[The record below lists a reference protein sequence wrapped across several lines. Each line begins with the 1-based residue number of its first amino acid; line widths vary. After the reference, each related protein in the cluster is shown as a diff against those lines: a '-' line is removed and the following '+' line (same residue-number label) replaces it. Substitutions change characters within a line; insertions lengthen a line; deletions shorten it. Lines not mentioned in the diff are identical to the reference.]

1 MAIYN
6 LRVEPDRGRSAVYRY
21 EYTLRVNDFSWEKD
35 SKYDDFLFGQ
45 NINMPDFASEDPKL
59 FWESCENYERAN
71 ANTFRTIDFSLPTE
85 LSDEENIELAARF
98 AEELFGDKFVYS
110 MAVHSKPSGVQSI
123 QNIHCHIM
131 FSERKLDGIE
141 RDSKE
146 FFKRFNRKNPQLG
159 GCEKTDEWTAYSKL
173 YYIRQTWE
181 RIVNEKLQEK
191 GLEKI
196 SCRSLYAQRLDSLLE
211 ENYLKAELLDRPPI
225 HLEKSYIDFCP
236 DSNDKEKALEF
247 FNYAKKIKEIKEK
260 EFKLK
265 CENFEEENIKARD
278 RFLKGVWE
286 IRGKEYDPSNTF
298 YIERALAE
306 EHFEN
311 TFVVSLENKNLIKNK
326 KEKLER
332 LNSIK
337 SNEIEKLAIER
348 VTRGS
353 YERNK
358 NLLKEVNDIFNED
371 KKRGHNFEFLEIQK
385 SLNTYFKLLENNEEF
400 KHNLI
405 KAREEI
411 EKELLSKK
419 EVLEKEIAATKE
431 ISFRDN
437 YYNNYPNNEQ
447 SREIFLKEIQ
457 EYERELEYQKSSISN
472 KIMTD
477 KELERQVK
485 KEIYKEIDP
494 DIIDKYDALCKY
506 KRDFEMSESLDK
518 KYNLKNEYFPLELEL
533 RKLDIQY
540 NIAELMEDR
549 LSEKKKEQ
557 QDFKENLKDIE
568 FKLSEIESMVKT
580 VEKVNREKDFEKYAD
595 SYFNFEDIF
604 VKSLENRVLL
614 HKKEARLKQINS
626 ISDADIESR
635 ALNVLTH
642 GEYSKKEARL
652 QELNKL
658 KKDYFGQDFDV
669 DPEIKEIQNYFKNLS
684 DNEYFQNKL
693 SNMKDNIRNKYAN
706 EKDEI
711 LKDLKFLRNNNFRDF
726 YLESSPQNYARSKI
740 FLAETKE
747 YIEDLK
753 IQKEAIDAKV
763 LAYKEKY
770 LDRDVKRE
778 VYAEFEP
785 KILTKYNELQ
795 EWKEKL
801 PNVKNSAERSKL
813 EEKINLRSGGFDIFD
828 VENNIKEKVDK
839 KLKEY
844 RERDIK
850 KEIYKEIDSSVAERY
865 EELNGMKDELP
876 SVKDLDEHFN
886 LEQKIFAENRYFRSF
901 DMKNNIR
908 EKMDERSKEYREEYK
923 ELRQEQDD
931 IAGKLNLSFLMLRE
945 LKKVDKINLLEREEM
960 LYDEYYIKNASSYFE
975 RFKYNTKLSTF
986 KDEYKKAFNRESK
999 LQPFNL
1005 PKLSENDRKE
1015 FFKNT
1020 KKYILE
1026 TQKEIEILQK
1036 KLADNQST
1044 DERIRIS
1051 ILDKYTD
1058 GKYSE
1063 TLREIASY
1071 KKELESG
1078 NAYEFTSSYLKEN
1091 EMNKKIFEFK
1101 FKITNEMFQAEKRLF
1116 QEKNMDTL
1124 VKLREKRRELKV
1136 GFKMLKKLKGKGIG
1150 IIRIKPRRPIKE
1162 QPLKKLKVVES
1173 GRIIIKDEIEESKK
1187 RRRSYEYE
1195 R

>member
-45 NINMPDFASEDPKL
+45 NVNMPDFASEDPKL

-85 LSDEENIELAARF
+85 LSDEENIELAAKF

-159 GCEKTDEWTAYSKL
+159 GCEKTDEWTSYSKL

-181 RIVNEKLQEK
+181 RIANEKLQEK

-278 RFLKGVWE
+278 RFLRGVCE
-286 IRGKEYDPSNTF
+286 IRGKEY
-298 YIERALAE
+298 
-306 EHFEN
+306 
-311 TFVVSLENKNLIKNK
+311 VS
-326 KEKLER
+326 
-332 LNSIK
+332 S
-337 SNEIEKLAIER
+337 
-348 VTRGS
+348 
-353 YERNK
+353 
-358 NLLKEVNDIFNED
+358 
-371 KKRGHNFEFLEIQK
+371 NFE
-385 SLNTYFKLLENNEEF
+385 
-400 KHNLI
+400 
-405 KAREEI
+405 
-411 EKELLSKK
+411 
-419 EVLEKEIAATKE
+419 V
-431 ISFRDN
+431 
-437 YYNNYPNNEQ
+437 
-447 SREIFLKEIQ
+447 
-457 EYERELEYQKSSISN
+457 
-472 KIMTD
+472 
-477 KELERQVK
+477 
-485 KEIYKEIDP
+485 
-494 DIIDKYDALCKY
+494 
-506 KRDFEMSESLDK
+506 
-518 KYNLKNEYFPLELEL
+518 LKNQLEDTL
-533 RKLDIQY
+533 
-540 NIAELMEDR
+540 
-549 LSEKKKEQ
+549 
-557 QDFKENLKDIE
+557 
-568 FKLSEIESMVKT
+568 
-580 VEKVNREKDFEKYAD
+580 
-595 SYFNFEDIF
+595 NFQNIF
-604 VKSLENRVLL
+604 VTSLENRVLL
-614 HKKEARLKQINS
+614 HKKEARIKQINS
-626 ISDADIESR
+626 ISDADIESH

-642 GEYSKKEARL
+642 GEYSKKEDRFK
-652 QELNKL
+652 ELNAFEEKYPKRFNSQL
-658 KKDYFGQDFDV
+658 
-669 DPEIKEIQNYFKNLS
+669 EAEKEELQNYFKDLS
-684 DNEYFQNKL
+684 NNEYFQNKL
-693 SNMKDNIRNKYAN
+693 SNMKDNIRDKYAH
-706 EKDEI
+706 EKEEI
-711 LKDLKFLRNNNFRDF
+711 IKDLKFLRNNNFRDF
-726 YLESSPQNYARSKI
+726 YLESSPQNSERSKI

-753 IQKEAIDAKV
+753 VQKEEIEAKV
-763 LAYKEKY
+763 LAYKKEY
-770 LDRDVKRE
+770 LDKDIKQE
-778 VYAEFEP
+778 IYARIDS
-785 KILTKYNELQ
+785 KIVERYNELNRM
-795 EWKEKL
+795 KEKL
-801 PNVKNSAERSKL
+801 PS
-813 EEKINLRSGGFDIFD
+813 
-828 VENNIKEKVDK
+828 VE
-839 KLKEY
+839 
-844 RERDIK
+844 
-850 KEIYKEIDSSVAERY
+850 S
-865 EELNGMKDELP
+865 
-876 SVKDLDEHFN
+876 LDEHFN

-901 DMKNNIR
+901 DMENNIN
-908 EKMDERSKEYREEYK
+908 EKVNEELKEHREEYK
-923 ELRQEQDD
+923 KLRQEQDD
-931 IAGKLNLSFLMLRE
+931 IAGKLNLSFLMMRE
-945 LKKVDKINLLEREEM
+945 LKKVNKINLLEREEM
-960 LYDEYYIKNASSYFE
+960 LYDEYHIKNDSSYFE
-975 RFKYNTKLSTF
+975 RFKYNTKLSAF
-986 KDEYKKAFNRESK
+986 KDEYEKAFNKSSK

-1026 TQKEIEILQK
+1026 TQKEIEALQK
-1036 KLADNQST
+1036 ELANNQPT

-1063 TLREIASY
+1063 TLKEIASY

-1078 NAYEFTSSYLKEN
+1078 NAYEYTSKYLEEN
-1091 EMNKKIFEFK
+1091 EMNKKRFEFK

-1136 GFKMLKKLKGKGIG
+1136 GFKMLKKLKGKGIR

-1173 GRIIIKDEIEESKK
+1173 GRIIIKDEAEESRK
-1187 RRRSYEYE
+1187 RGRAYEFE
-1195 R
+1195 L

>member
-21 EYTLRVNDFSWEKD
+21 EYTLRVNDFSWEKN

-45 NINMPDFASEDPKL
+45 NVNMPDFASEDPKL

-110 MAVHSKPSGVQSI
+110 MAVHSKPSSAQSI

-141 RDSKE
+141 RDPKK
-146 FFKRFNRKNPQLG
+146 FFKRFNRKNPHLG
-159 GCEKTDEWTAYSKL
+159 GCEKADEWTAYSKL

-181 RIVNEKLQEK
+181 RIANEKLQEK

-236 DSNDKEKALEF
+236 NSNDKEKALEF

-278 RFLKGVWE
+278 RFLRGVCE
-286 IRGKEYDPSNTF
+286 IRGKEY
-298 YIERALAE
+298 
-306 EHFEN
+306 
-311 TFVVSLENKNLIKNK
+311 VS
-326 KEKLER
+326 
-332 LNSIK
+332 S
-337 SNEIEKLAIER
+337 
-348 VTRGS
+348 
-353 YERNK
+353 
-358 NLLKEVNDIFNED
+358 
-371 KKRGHNFEFLEIQK
+371 NFE
-385 SLNTYFKLLENNEEF
+385 
-400 KHNLI
+400 
-405 KAREEI
+405 
-411 EKELLSKK
+411 
-419 EVLEKEIAATKE
+419 V
-431 ISFRDN
+431 
-437 YYNNYPNNEQ
+437 
-447 SREIFLKEIQ
+447 
-457 EYERELEYQKSSISN
+457 
-472 KIMTD
+472 
-477 KELERQVK
+477 
-485 KEIYKEIDP
+485 
-494 DIIDKYDALCKY
+494 
-506 KRDFEMSESLDK
+506 
-518 KYNLKNEYFPLELEL
+518 LKNQLEDTL
-533 RKLDIQY
+533 
-540 NIAELMEDR
+540 
-549 LSEKKKEQ
+549 
-557 QDFKENLKDIE
+557 
-568 FKLSEIESMVKT
+568 
-580 VEKVNREKDFEKYAD
+580 
-595 SYFNFEDIF
+595 NFQNIF
-604 VKSLENRVLL
+604 VASLENRILL
-614 HKKEARLKQINS
+614 HKKEARIKQINS

-693 SNMKDNIRNKYAN
+693 SNMKDNIRNKYAH
-706 EKDEI
+706 EKEEI
-711 LKDLKFLRNNNFRDF
+711 FNDLKFLRNNNFRDF
-726 YLESSPQNYARSKI
+726 YLESSPQNYERSRI

-747 YIEDLK
+747 YIENLK
-753 IQKEAIDAKV
+753 VQKEEIDAKV
-763 LAYKEKY
+763 SAYKKEY
-770 LDRDVKRE
+770 LDKDIKQE
-778 VYAEFEP
+778 IYARIDS
-785 KILTKYNELQ
+785 KIVERYNELNRM
-795 EWKEKL
+795 KEKL
-801 PNVKNSAERSKL
+801 PS
-813 EEKINLRSGGFDIFD
+813 
-828 VENNIKEKVDK
+828 VE
-839 KLKEY
+839 
-844 RERDIK
+844 
-850 KEIYKEIDSSVAERY
+850 S
-865 EELNGMKDELP
+865 
-876 SVKDLDEHFN
+876 LDEHFN

-901 DMKNNIR
+901 DMENNIS
-908 EKMDERSKEYREEYK
+908 EKVNEELKEHREEYK
-923 ELRQEQDD
+923 KLRQEQDD
-931 IAGKLNLSFLMLRE
+931 IAGKLSLSFLMMKE
-945 LKKVDKINLLEREEM
+945 LKKVNKINLLEREAM
-960 LYDEYYIKNASSYFE
+960 LYDEYYIKNDSSYFE
-975 RFKYNTKLSTF
+975 RFKYNTKLSVF
-986 KDEYKKAFNRESK
+986 KDEYEKAFNKSSK
-999 LQPFNL
+999 LQPFSL

-1026 TQKEIEILQK
+1026 TQKEIEALQQE
-1036 KLADNQST
+1036 LANNQPT
-1044 DERIRIS
+1044 DERIRVS

-1078 NAYEFTSSYLKEN
+1078 NAYEYTSKYLEEN
-1091 EMNKKIFEFK
+1091 EMNKKRFEFK

-1116 QEKNMDTL
+1116 LEKNMNTL

-1173 GRIIIKDEIEESKK
+1173 GRIIIKDEAEESRK
-1187 RRRSYEYE
+1187 RGRAYEFE
-1195 R
+1195 L

>member
-21 EYTLRVNDFSWEKD
+21 EYTLRVNNFSWEKD

-45 NINMPDFASEDPKL
+45 NVNMPDFASEDPKL

-141 RDSKE
+141 REPKE

-181 RIVNEKLQEK
+181 RIANEKLQEK

-196 SCRSLYAQRLDSLLE
+196 SCRSLYAQRIDSLLE

-265 CENFEEENIKARD
+265 SENFEEENTKARD
-278 RFLKGVWE
+278 RFLRGVCE
-286 IRGKEYDPSNTF
+286 IEGKEY
-298 YIERALAE
+298 
-306 EHFEN
+306 
-311 TFVVSLENKNLIKNK
+311 VS
-326 KEKLER
+326 
-332 LNSIK
+332 S
-337 SNEIEKLAIER
+337 
-348 VTRGS
+348 
-353 YERNK
+353 
-358 NLLKEVNDIFNED
+358 
-371 KKRGHNFEFLEIQK
+371 NFEVLRNQLED
-385 SLNTYFKLLENNEEF
+385 T
-400 KHNLI
+400 
-405 KAREEI
+405 
-411 EKELLSKK
+411 
-419 EVLEKEIAATKE
+419 
-431 ISFRDN
+431 
-437 YYNNYPNNEQ
+437 
-447 SREIFLKEIQ
+447 
-457 EYERELEYQKSSISN
+457 
-472 KIMTD
+472 
-477 KELERQVK
+477 
-485 KEIYKEIDP
+485 
-494 DIIDKYDALCKY
+494 
-506 KRDFEMSESLDK
+506 
-518 KYNLKNEYFPLELEL
+518 
-533 RKLDIQY
+533 
-540 NIAELMEDR
+540 
-549 LSEKKKEQ
+549 
-557 QDFKENLKDIE
+557 
-568 FKLSEIESMVKT
+568 
-580 VEKVNREKDFEKYAD
+580 
-595 SYFNFEDIF
+595 FNFQNIF
-604 VKSLENRVLL
+604 VTSLENRVLL
-614 HKKEARLKQINS
+614 HKKEARIKQINS
-626 ISDADIESR
+626 ISDTDIESR

-669 DPEIKEIQNYFKNLS
+669 DSEIKEIQNYFKDLS

-693 SNMKDNIRNKYAN
+693 SNMKDNIRNKYAH
-706 EKDEI
+706 EKEEI

-726 YLESSPQNYARSKI
+726 YLESSPQNYERSKI
-740 FLAETKE
+740 FLDETRE

-753 IQKEAIDAKV
+753 VQKEEIDAKV
-763 LAYKEKY
+763 SAYKKEY
-770 LDRDVKRE
+770 LDRDIKQE
-778 VYAEFEP
+778 IYAEFEP
-785 KILTKYNELQ
+785 RILAKYNELQ

-801 PNVKNSAERSKL
+801 PSIENSTERFEL
-813 EEKINLRSGGFDIFD
+813 EEKIILRSGGFDIFD
-828 VENNIKEKVDK
+828 VENNIREKTDE
-839 KLKEY
+839 KLKE
-844 RERDIK
+844 
-850 KEIYKEIDSSVAERY
+850 
-865 EELNGMKDELP
+865 
-876 SVKDLDEHFN
+876 H
-886 LEQKIFAENRYFRSF
+886 
-901 DMKNNIR
+901 R
-908 EKMDERSKEYREEYK
+908 EKYK

-931 IAGKLNLSFLMLRE
+931 IAGKLDLSFLMMRE
-945 LKKVDKINLLEREEM
+945 LKKINKINLLEREEM
-960 LYDEYYIKNASSYFE
+960 LYDEYHIKSDSSYFE
-975 RFKYNTKLSTF
+975 RFKYNTKLSDF
-986 KDEYKKAFNRESK
+986 KDEYEKTFNKSSK
-999 LQPFNL
+999 LQPFSL

-1036 KLADNQST
+1036 KLADNQPT

-1051 ILDKYTD
+1051 ILNKYTD

-1063 TLREIASY
+1063 TLREITSY

-1078 NAYEFTSSYLKEN
+1078 NAYEYTSKYLEEN
-1091 EMNKKIFEFK
+1091 EMNKKRFEFK
-1101 FKITNEMFQAEKRLF
+1101 FKLTNEMFQAEKRLF

-1173 GRIIIKDEIEESKK
+1173 GRIIIKDEAEESRK
-1187 RRRSYEYE
+1187 RGRAYEFE
-1195 R
+1195 L

>member
-45 NINMPDFASEDPKL
+45 NVNMPDFASEDPKL

-71 ANTFRTIDFSLPTE
+71 ANTFRTIDFSLPAE

-110 MAVHSKPSGVQSI
+110 MAVHSKLSGVQSI

-159 GCEKTDEWTAYSKL
+159 GCEKTDEWTSYSKL

-181 RIVNEKLQEK
+181 RIANEKLQEK

-278 RFLKGVWE
+278 RFLRGMCE
-286 IRGKEYDPSNTF
+286 IGGKEY
-298 YIERALAE
+298 
-306 EHFEN
+306 
-311 TFVVSLENKNLIKNK
+311 VS
-326 KEKLER
+326 
-332 LNSIK
+332 S
-337 SNEIEKLAIER
+337 
-348 VTRGS
+348 
-353 YERNK
+353 
-358 NLLKEVNDIFNED
+358 
-371 KKRGHNFEFLEIQK
+371 NFEVLRNQLEDT
-385 SLNTYFKLLENNEEF
+385 LNFQN
-400 KHNLI
+400 
-405 KAREEI
+405 
-411 EKELLSKK
+411 
-419 EVLEKEIAATKE
+419 
-431 ISFRDN
+431 
-437 YYNNYPNNEQ
+437 
-447 SREIFLKEIQ
+447 
-457 EYERELEYQKSSISN
+457 
-472 KIMTD
+472 
-477 KELERQVK
+477 
-485 KEIYKEIDP
+485 
-494 DIIDKYDALCKY
+494 
-506 KRDFEMSESLDK
+506 
-518 KYNLKNEYFPLELEL
+518 
-533 RKLDIQY
+533 
-540 NIAELMEDR
+540 
-549 LSEKKKEQ
+549 
-557 QDFKENLKDIE
+557 
-568 FKLSEIESMVKT
+568 
-580 VEKVNREKDFEKYAD
+580 
-595 SYFNFEDIF
+595 IF
-604 VKSLENRVLL
+604 VASLENRILL
-614 HKKEARLKQINS
+614 HKKEARIKQINS

-642 GEYSKKEARL
+642 GEYSKKEDRFK
-652 QELNKL
+652 ELNVFEEKYPKRFNSQL
-658 KKDYFGQDFDV
+658 EAEKK
-669 DPEIKEIQNYFKNLS
+669 ELQNYFKDLS
-684 DNEYFQNKL
+684 NNEYFQNKL
-693 SNMKDNIRNKYAN
+693 SNVKDNIRNKYAH
-706 EKDEI
+706 EKEEI
-711 LKDLKFLRNNNFRDF
+711 FNDLKFLRNNNFRDF
-726 YLESSPQNYARSKI
+726 YLESSPQNYERSRI

-747 YIEDLK
+747 YIENLK
-753 IQKEAIDAKV
+753 VQKEEIDAKV
-763 LAYKEKY
+763 SAYKKEY
-770 LDRDVKRE
+770 LDKDIKQE
-778 VYAEFEP
+778 IYARIDS
-785 KILTKYNELQ
+785 KIVERYNELNRM
-795 EWKEKL
+795 KEKL
-801 PNVKNSAERSKL
+801 PS
-813 EEKINLRSGGFDIFD
+813 
-828 VENNIKEKVDK
+828 VE
-839 KLKEY
+839 
-844 RERDIK
+844 
-850 KEIYKEIDSSVAERY
+850 S
-865 EELNGMKDELP
+865 
-876 SVKDLDEHFN
+876 LDEHFN

-901 DMKNNIR
+901 DMENNIS
-908 EKMDERSKEYREEYK
+908 EKVNEELKEHREEYK
-923 ELRQEQDD
+923 KLRQEQDD
-931 IAGKLNLSFLMLRE
+931 IAGKLNLSFLMMRE
-945 LKKVDKINLLEREEM
+945 LKKVNKINLLEREAM
-960 LYDEYYIKNASSYFE
+960 LYDEYHIKNDSSYFE

-986 KDEYKKAFNRESK
+986 KDEYKKAFNKSSK
-999 LQPFNL
+999 LQPFSL

-1020 KKYILE
+1020 KKYILK
-1026 TQKEIEILQK
+1026 TQKEIETLQQE
-1036 KLADNQST
+1036 LANNQPT
-1044 DERIRIS
+1044 DERIRVS

-1078 NAYEFTSSYLKEN
+1078 NAYEYTSKYLEEN
-1091 EMNKKIFEFK
+1091 EMNKKRFEFK

-1116 QEKNMDTL
+1116 LEKNMNTL

-1173 GRIIIKDEIEESKK
+1173 GRIIIKDEAEESRK
-1187 RRRSYEYE
+1187 RGRAYEFE
-1195 R
+1195 L

>member
-45 NINMPDFASEDPKL
+45 NVNMPDFASEDPKL

-85 LSDEENIELAARF
+85 LSDEENIELTARF

-181 RIVNEKLQEK
+181 RIANEKLQEK
-191 GLEKI
+191 GIEKI

-265 CENFEEENIKARD
+265 CENFEEENLKARE
-278 RFLKGVWE
+278 RFLRGVCE
-286 IRGKEYDPSNTF
+286 IRGKEY
-298 YIERALAE
+298 
-306 EHFEN
+306 
-311 TFVVSLENKNLIKNK
+311 VS
-326 KEKLER
+326 
-332 LNSIK
+332 S
-337 SNEIEKLAIER
+337 
-348 VTRGS
+348 
-353 YERNK
+353 
-358 NLLKEVNDIFNED
+358 
-371 KKRGHNFEFLEIQK
+371 NFEVLRNQLEDT
-385 SLNTYFKLLENNEEF
+385 LNFQN
-400 KHNLI
+400 
-405 KAREEI
+405 
-411 EKELLSKK
+411 
-419 EVLEKEIAATKE
+419 
-431 ISFRDN
+431 
-437 YYNNYPNNEQ
+437 
-447 SREIFLKEIQ
+447 
-457 EYERELEYQKSSISN
+457 
-472 KIMTD
+472 
-477 KELERQVK
+477 
-485 KEIYKEIDP
+485 
-494 DIIDKYDALCKY
+494 
-506 KRDFEMSESLDK
+506 
-518 KYNLKNEYFPLELEL
+518 
-533 RKLDIQY
+533 
-540 NIAELMEDR
+540 
-549 LSEKKKEQ
+549 
-557 QDFKENLKDIE
+557 
-568 FKLSEIESMVKT
+568 
-580 VEKVNREKDFEKYAD
+580 
-595 SYFNFEDIF
+595 IF
-604 VKSLENRVLL
+604 VTSLENRVLL
-614 HKKEARLKQINS
+614 HKKEARIKQINS

-669 DPEIKEIQNYFKNLS
+669 EPEIKEIQNYFKNLS
-684 DNEYFQNKL
+684 ENEYFQGKL
-693 SNMKDNIRNKYAN
+693 SNMKDNIRDKYAH
-706 EKDEI
+706 EKEEI
-711 LKDLKFLRNNNFRDF
+711 LKNLKFLRNNNFRDF
-726 YLESSPQNYARSKI
+726 YLESSPQNYERSKI

-753 IQKEAIDAKV
+753 VQKKEIDAKV
-763 LAYKEKY
+763 SAYKKEY
-770 LDRDVKRE
+770 LDRDIKQE
-778 VYAEFEP
+778 IYAEFEP
-785 KILTKYNELQ
+785 RVLAQYNELQ

-801 PNVKNSAERSKL
+801 PSVENSTERFEL
-813 EEKINLRSGGFDIFD
+813 EEKIILRSGGFDIFD
-828 VENNIKEKVDK
+828 VENNIREKTDER
-839 KLKEY
+839 LKE
-844 RERDIK
+844 
-850 KEIYKEIDSSVAERY
+850 
-865 EELNGMKDELP
+865 
-876 SVKDLDEHFN
+876 H
-886 LEQKIFAENRYFRSF
+886 
-901 DMKNNIR
+901 
-908 EKMDERSKEYREEYK
+908 REEYK
-923 ELRQEQDD
+923 KLRQEQDD
-931 IAGKLNLSFLMLRE
+931 IAGKLNLSFLMMRE
-945 LKKVDKINLLEREEM
+945 LKKVDKINLIEREAM
-960 LYDEYYIKNASSYFE
+960 LYDEYHIKNDSSYFE
-975 RFKYNTKLSTF
+975 RFKYNTKLSAF
-986 KDEYKKAFNRESK
+986 KDEYEKAFNKSSK

-1005 PKLSENDRKE
+1005 PKLSESDRKE

-1026 TQKEIEILQK
+1026 TQKEIEALQK
-1036 KLADNQST
+1036 KLANNQPT
-1044 DERIRIS
+1044 DERIRVS

-1078 NAYEFTSSYLKEN
+1078 NAYEYTSKYLEEN
-1091 EMNKKIFEFK
+1091 EMNKKRFEFK
-1101 FKITNEMFQAEKRLF
+1101 FKITDEMFQAEKRLF
-1116 QEKNMDTL
+1116 QEKNMNTL

-1150 IIRIKPRRPIKE
+1150 IIRIKPRRPVKE

-1173 GRIIIKDEIEESKK
+1173 GRIIIKDEAEESRK
-1187 RRRSYEYE
+1187 RGRAYEFE
-1195 R
+1195 L

>member
-21 EYTLRVNDFSWEKD
+21 EYTLRINDFSWEKN

-45 NINMPDFASEDPKL
+45 NVNMPDFASEDPKL

-110 MAVHSKPSGVQSI
+110 MAVHSKPSSAQSI

-141 RDSKE
+141 RDPKE

-181 RIVNEKLQEK
+181 RIANEKLQEK

-278 RFLKGVWE
+278 RFLRGVCE
-286 IRGKEYDPSNTF
+286 IRGKEY
-298 YIERALAE
+298 
-306 EHFEN
+306 
-311 TFVVSLENKNLIKNK
+311 VS
-326 KEKLER
+326 
-332 LNSIK
+332 S
-337 SNEIEKLAIER
+337 
-348 VTRGS
+348 
-353 YERNK
+353 
-358 NLLKEVNDIFNED
+358 
-371 KKRGHNFEFLEIQK
+371 NFE
-385 SLNTYFKLLENNEEF
+385 
-400 KHNLI
+400 
-405 KAREEI
+405 
-411 EKELLSKK
+411 
-419 EVLEKEIAATKE
+419 V
-431 ISFRDN
+431 
-437 YYNNYPNNEQ
+437 
-447 SREIFLKEIQ
+447 
-457 EYERELEYQKSSISN
+457 
-472 KIMTD
+472 
-477 KELERQVK
+477 
-485 KEIYKEIDP
+485 
-494 DIIDKYDALCKY
+494 
-506 KRDFEMSESLDK
+506 
-518 KYNLKNEYFPLELEL
+518 LKNQLEDTL
-533 RKLDIQY
+533 
-540 NIAELMEDR
+540 
-549 LSEKKKEQ
+549 
-557 QDFKENLKDIE
+557 
-568 FKLSEIESMVKT
+568 
-580 VEKVNREKDFEKYAD
+580 
-595 SYFNFEDIF
+595 NFQNIF
-604 VKSLENRVLL
+604 VASLENRILL
-614 HKKEARLKQINS
+614 HKKEARIKQINS
-626 ISDADIESR
+626 ISDADIESH

-642 GEYSKKEARL
+642 GEYSKKEDRFK
-652 QELNKL
+652 ELNAFEEKYPKRFNSQLEAEKEKL
-658 KKDYFGQDFDV
+658 
-669 DPEIKEIQNYFKNLS
+669 QNYFKNLS

-693 SNMKDNIRNKYAN
+693 SNMKDNIRNKYAH
-706 EKDEI
+706 EKEEI
-711 LKDLKFLRNNNFRDF
+711 FNDLKFLRNNNFRDF
-726 YLESSPQNYARSKI
+726 YLESSPQNYERSRI

-747 YIEDLK
+747 YIENLK
-753 IQKEAIDAKV
+753 VQKEEIDAKV
-763 LAYKEKY
+763 SAYKKEY
-770 LDRDVKRE
+770 LDKDIKQE
-778 VYAEFEP
+778 IYARIDS
-785 KILTKYNELQ
+785 KIVERYNELNRM
-795 EWKEKL
+795 KEKL
-801 PNVKNSAERSKL
+801 PS
-813 EEKINLRSGGFDIFD
+813 
-828 VENNIKEKVDK
+828 VE
-839 KLKEY
+839 
-844 RERDIK
+844 
-850 KEIYKEIDSSVAERY
+850 S
-865 EELNGMKDELP
+865 
-876 SVKDLDEHFN
+876 LDEHFN

-901 DMKNNIR
+901 DMENNIS
-908 EKMDERSKEYREEYK
+908 EKVNEELKEHREEYK
-923 ELRQEQDD
+923 KLRQEQDD
-931 IAGKLNLSFLMLRE
+931 IAGKLSLSFFMMRE
-945 LKKVDKINLLEREEM
+945 LKKVNKINLLEREAM
-960 LYDEYYIKNASSYFE
+960 LYDEYYIKNDSSYFE
-975 RFKYNTKLSTF
+975 RFKYNTKLSVF
-986 KDEYKKAFNRESK
+986 KDEYEKAFNKSSK
-999 LQPFNL
+999 LQPFSL

-1026 TQKEIEILQK
+1026 TQKEIEALQQE
-1036 KLADNQST
+1036 LANNQPT
-1044 DERIRIS
+1044 DERIRVS

-1078 NAYEFTSSYLKEN
+1078 NAYEYTSKYLEEN
-1091 EMNKKIFEFK
+1091 EMNKKRFEFK

-1116 QEKNMDTL
+1116 LEKNMNTL

-1173 GRIIIKDEIEESKK
+1173 GRIIIKDEAEESRK
-1187 RRRSYEYE
+1187 RGRAYEFE
-1195 R
+1195 L

>member
-21 EYTLRVNDFSWEKD
+21 EYTLRVNDFSWEKN

-45 NINMPDFASEDPKL
+45 NVNMPDFASEDPKL

-110 MAVHSKPSGVQSI
+110 MAVHSKPSSAQSI

-141 RDSKE
+141 RDPKE

-181 RIVNEKLQEK
+181 RIANEKLQEK

-278 RFLKGVWE
+278 RFLRGVCE
-286 IRGKEYDPSNTF
+286 IRGKEY
-298 YIERALAE
+298 
-306 EHFEN
+306 
-311 TFVVSLENKNLIKNK
+311 VS
-326 KEKLER
+326 
-332 LNSIK
+332 S
-337 SNEIEKLAIER
+337 
-348 VTRGS
+348 
-353 YERNK
+353 
-358 NLLKEVNDIFNED
+358 
-371 KKRGHNFEFLEIQK
+371 NFE
-385 SLNTYFKLLENNEEF
+385 
-400 KHNLI
+400 
-405 KAREEI
+405 
-411 EKELLSKK
+411 
-419 EVLEKEIAATKE
+419 V
-431 ISFRDN
+431 
-437 YYNNYPNNEQ
+437 
-447 SREIFLKEIQ
+447 
-457 EYERELEYQKSSISN
+457 
-472 KIMTD
+472 
-477 KELERQVK
+477 
-485 KEIYKEIDP
+485 
-494 DIIDKYDALCKY
+494 
-506 KRDFEMSESLDK
+506 
-518 KYNLKNEYFPLELEL
+518 LKNQLEDTL
-533 RKLDIQY
+533 
-540 NIAELMEDR
+540 
-549 LSEKKKEQ
+549 
-557 QDFKENLKDIE
+557 
-568 FKLSEIESMVKT
+568 
-580 VEKVNREKDFEKYAD
+580 
-595 SYFNFEDIF
+595 NFQNIF
-604 VKSLENRVLL
+604 VASLENRILL
-614 HKKEARLKQINS
+614 HKKEARIKQINS
-626 ISDADIESR
+626 ISDADIESH

-642 GEYSKKEARL
+642 GEYSKKEDRFK
-652 QELNKL
+652 ELNAFEEKYPKRFNSQLEAEKEKL
-658 KKDYFGQDFDV
+658 
-669 DPEIKEIQNYFKNLS
+669 QNYFKNLS

-693 SNMKDNIRNKYAN
+693 SNMEDNIRNKYAH
-706 EKDEI
+706 EKEKI
-711 LKDLKFLRNNNFRDF
+711 FNDLKFLRNNNFRDF
-726 YLESSPQNYARSKI
+726 YLESSPQNYERSRI

-747 YIEDLK
+747 YIENLK
-753 IQKEAIDAKV
+753 VQKEEIDAKV
-763 LAYKEKY
+763 SAYKKEY
-770 LDRDVKRE
+770 LDKDIKQE
-778 VYAEFEP
+778 IYARIDS
-785 KILTKYNELQ
+785 KIVERYNELNRM
-795 EWKEKL
+795 KEKL
-801 PNVKNSAERSKL
+801 PS
-813 EEKINLRSGGFDIFD
+813 
-828 VENNIKEKVDK
+828 VE
-839 KLKEY
+839 
-844 RERDIK
+844 
-850 KEIYKEIDSSVAERY
+850 S
-865 EELNGMKDELP
+865 
-876 SVKDLDEHFN
+876 LDEHFN

-901 DMKNNIR
+901 DMENNIS
-908 EKMDERSKEYREEYK
+908 EKVNEELKEHREEYK
-923 ELRQEQDD
+923 KLRQEQDD
-931 IAGKLNLSFLMLRE
+931 IAGKLSLSFFMMRE
-945 LKKVDKINLLEREEM
+945 LKKVNKINLLEREAM
-960 LYDEYYIKNASSYFE
+960 LYDEYYIKNDSSYFE
-975 RFKYNTKLSTF
+975 RFKYNTKLSVF
-986 KDEYKKAFNRESK
+986 KDEYEKAFNKSSK
-999 LQPFNL
+999 LQPFSL

-1026 TQKEIEILQK
+1026 TQKEIEALQQE
-1036 KLADNQST
+1036 LANNQPT
-1044 DERIRIS
+1044 DERIRVS

-1078 NAYEFTSSYLKEN
+1078 NAYEYTSKYLEEN
-1091 EMNKKIFEFK
+1091 EMNKKRFEFK

-1116 QEKNMDTL
+1116 LEKNMNTL

-1173 GRIIIKDEIEESKK
+1173 GRIIIKDEAEESRK
-1187 RRRSYEYE
+1187 RGRAYEFE
-1195 R
+1195 L

>member
-21 EYTLRVNDFSWEKD
+21 EYTLRVNNFSWEKD

-45 NINMPDFASEDPKL
+45 NVNMPDFASEDPKL

-141 RDSKE
+141 REPKE

-181 RIVNEKLQEK
+181 RIANEKLQEK

-196 SCRSLYAQRLDSLLE
+196 SCRSLYAQRIDSLLE

-265 CENFEEENIKARD
+265 SENFEEENTKARD
-278 RFLKGVWE
+278 RFLRGVCE
-286 IRGKEYDPSNTF
+286 IEGKEY
-298 YIERALAE
+298 
-306 EHFEN
+306 
-311 TFVVSLENKNLIKNK
+311 VS
-326 KEKLER
+326 
-332 LNSIK
+332 S
-337 SNEIEKLAIER
+337 
-348 VTRGS
+348 
-353 YERNK
+353 
-358 NLLKEVNDIFNED
+358 
-371 KKRGHNFEFLEIQK
+371 NFEVLRNQLED
-385 SLNTYFKLLENNEEF
+385 T
-400 KHNLI
+400 
-405 KAREEI
+405 
-411 EKELLSKK
+411 
-419 EVLEKEIAATKE
+419 
-431 ISFRDN
+431 
-437 YYNNYPNNEQ
+437 
-447 SREIFLKEIQ
+447 
-457 EYERELEYQKSSISN
+457 
-472 KIMTD
+472 
-477 KELERQVK
+477 
-485 KEIYKEIDP
+485 
-494 DIIDKYDALCKY
+494 
-506 KRDFEMSESLDK
+506 
-518 KYNLKNEYFPLELEL
+518 
-533 RKLDIQY
+533 
-540 NIAELMEDR
+540 
-549 LSEKKKEQ
+549 
-557 QDFKENLKDIE
+557 
-568 FKLSEIESMVKT
+568 
-580 VEKVNREKDFEKYAD
+580 
-595 SYFNFEDIF
+595 FNFQNIF
-604 VKSLENRVLL
+604 VTSLENRVLL
-614 HKKEARLKQINS
+614 HKKEARIKQINS
-626 ISDADIESR
+626 ISDTDIESR

-669 DPEIKEIQNYFKNLS
+669 DSEIKEIQNYFKDLS

-693 SNMKDNIRNKYAN
+693 SNMKDNIRNKYAH
-706 EKDEI
+706 EKEEI

-726 YLESSPQNYARSKI
+726 YLESSPQNYERSKI
-740 FLAETKE
+740 FLDETRE

-753 IQKEAIDAKV
+753 VQKEEIDAKV
-763 LAYKEKY
+763 SAYKKEY
-770 LDRDVKRE
+770 LDRDIKQE
-778 VYAEFEP
+778 IYAEFEP
-785 KILTKYNELQ
+785 RILAKYNELQ

-801 PNVKNSAERSKL
+801 PSIENSTERFEL
-813 EEKINLRSGGFDIFD
+813 EEKIILRSGGFDIFD
-828 VENNIKEKVDK
+828 VENNIREKTDE
-839 KLKEY
+839 KLKE
-844 RERDIK
+844 
-850 KEIYKEIDSSVAERY
+850 
-865 EELNGMKDELP
+865 
-876 SVKDLDEHFN
+876 H
-886 LEQKIFAENRYFRSF
+886 
-901 DMKNNIR
+901 R
-908 EKMDERSKEYREEYK
+908 EKYK

-931 IAGKLNLSFLMLRE
+931 IAGKLDLSFLMMRE
-945 LKKVDKINLLEREEM
+945 LKKINKINLLEREEM
-960 LYDEYYIKNASSYFE
+960 LYDEYHIKSDSSYFE
-975 RFKYNTKLSTF
+975 RFKYNTKLSDF
-986 KDEYKKAFNRESK
+986 KDEYEKSFNKSSK
-999 LQPFNL
+999 LQPFSL

-1036 KLADNQST
+1036 KLADNQPT

-1051 ILDKYTD
+1051 ILNKYTD

-1063 TLREIASY
+1063 TLREITSY

-1078 NAYEFTSSYLKEN
+1078 NAYEYTSKYLEEN
-1091 EMNKKIFEFK
+1091 EMNKKRFEFK
-1101 FKITNEMFQAEKRLF
+1101 FKLTNEMFQAEKRLF

-1173 GRIIIKDEIEESKK
+1173 GRIIIKDEAEESRK
-1187 RRRSYEYE
+1187 RGRAYEFE
-1195 R
+1195 L

>member
-21 EYTLRVNDFSWEKD
+21 EYTLRVNDFSWEKN
-35 SKYDDFLFGQ
+35 SKYDDFFFGQ
-45 NINMPDFASEDPKL
+45 NVNMPDFASEDPKL

-110 MAVHSKPSGVQSI
+110 MAVHSKPSSAQSI

-141 RDSKE
+141 RDPKE

-181 RIVNEKLQEK
+181 RIANEKLQEK

-278 RFLKGVWE
+278 RFLRGVCE
-286 IRGKEYDPSNTF
+286 IRGKEY
-298 YIERALAE
+298 
-306 EHFEN
+306 
-311 TFVVSLENKNLIKNK
+311 VS
-326 KEKLER
+326 
-332 LNSIK
+332 S
-337 SNEIEKLAIER
+337 
-348 VTRGS
+348 
-353 YERNK
+353 
-358 NLLKEVNDIFNED
+358 
-371 KKRGHNFEFLEIQK
+371 NFE
-385 SLNTYFKLLENNEEF
+385 
-400 KHNLI
+400 
-405 KAREEI
+405 
-411 EKELLSKK
+411 
-419 EVLEKEIAATKE
+419 V
-431 ISFRDN
+431 
-437 YYNNYPNNEQ
+437 
-447 SREIFLKEIQ
+447 
-457 EYERELEYQKSSISN
+457 
-472 KIMTD
+472 
-477 KELERQVK
+477 
-485 KEIYKEIDP
+485 
-494 DIIDKYDALCKY
+494 
-506 KRDFEMSESLDK
+506 
-518 KYNLKNEYFPLELEL
+518 LKNQLEDTL
-533 RKLDIQY
+533 
-540 NIAELMEDR
+540 
-549 LSEKKKEQ
+549 
-557 QDFKENLKDIE
+557 
-568 FKLSEIESMVKT
+568 
-580 VEKVNREKDFEKYAD
+580 
-595 SYFNFEDIF
+595 NFQNIF
-604 VKSLENRVLL
+604 VASLENRILL
-614 HKKEARLKQINS
+614 HKKEARIKQINS
-626 ISDADIESR
+626 ISDADIESH

-642 GEYSKKEARL
+642 GEYSKKEDRFK
-652 QELNKL
+652 ELNAFEEKYPKRFNSQL
-658 KKDYFGQDFDV
+658 
-669 DPEIKEIQNYFKNLS
+669 EAEKEELQNYFKNLS

-693 SNMKDNIRNKYAN
+693 SNMKDNIRNKYAH
-706 EKDEI
+706 EKEEI
-711 LKDLKFLRNNNFRDF
+711 IKDLKFLRNNNFRDF
-726 YLESSPQNYARSKI
+726 YLESSPQNYERSKI

-753 IQKEAIDAKV
+753 VEKEEIEAKV
-763 LAYKEKY
+763 SAYKKEY
-770 LDRDVKRE
+770 LDKDIKQE
-778 VYAEFEP
+778 IYARIDS
-785 KILTKYNELQ
+785 KIVERYNELNRM
-795 EWKEKL
+795 KEKL
-801 PNVKNSAERSKL
+801 PS
-813 EEKINLRSGGFDIFD
+813 
-828 VENNIKEKVDK
+828 VE
-839 KLKEY
+839 
-844 RERDIK
+844 
-850 KEIYKEIDSSVAERY
+850 S
-865 EELNGMKDELP
+865 
-876 SVKDLDEHFN
+876 LDEHFN

-901 DMKNNIR
+901 DMENNIN
-908 EKMDERSKEYREEYK
+908 EKVNEELKEHREEYK
-923 ELRQEQDD
+923 KLRQEQDD
-931 IAGKLNLSFLMLRE
+931 IAGKLNLSFLMMRE
-945 LKKVDKINLLEREEM
+945 LKKVNKINLLEREEM
-960 LYDEYYIKNASSYFE
+960 LYDEYHIKNDSSYFE

-986 KDEYKKAFNRESK
+986 KDEYKKAFNKSSK
-999 LQPFNL
+999 LQPFSL

-1020 KKYILE
+1020 KKYILK
-1026 TQKEIEILQK
+1026 TQKEIETLQQE
-1036 KLADNQST
+1036 LANNQPT
-1044 DERIRIS
+1044 DERIRVS

-1078 NAYEFTSSYLKEN
+1078 NAYEYTSKYLEEN
-1091 EMNKKIFEFK
+1091 EMNKKRFEFK

-1116 QEKNMDTL
+1116 LEKNMNTL

-1173 GRIIIKDEIEESKK
+1173 GRIIIKDEAEESRK
-1187 RRRSYEYE
+1187 RGRAYEFE
-1195 R
+1195 L

>member
-159 GCEKTDEWTAYSKL
+159 GCEKTDEWTSYSKL

-181 RIVNEKLQEK
+181 RIANEKLQEK

-278 RFLKGVWE
+278 RFLRGVCE
-286 IRGKEYDPSNTF
+286 IRGKEY
-298 YIERALAE
+298 
-306 EHFEN
+306 
-311 TFVVSLENKNLIKNK
+311 VS
-326 KEKLER
+326 
-332 LNSIK
+332 S
-337 SNEIEKLAIER
+337 
-348 VTRGS
+348 
-353 YERNK
+353 
-358 NLLKEVNDIFNED
+358 
-371 KKRGHNFEFLEIQK
+371 NFE
-385 SLNTYFKLLENNEEF
+385 
-400 KHNLI
+400 
-405 KAREEI
+405 
-411 EKELLSKK
+411 
-419 EVLEKEIAATKE
+419 V
-431 ISFRDN
+431 
-437 YYNNYPNNEQ
+437 
-447 SREIFLKEIQ
+447 
-457 EYERELEYQKSSISN
+457 
-472 KIMTD
+472 
-477 KELERQVK
+477 
-485 KEIYKEIDP
+485 
-494 DIIDKYDALCKY
+494 
-506 KRDFEMSESLDK
+506 
-518 KYNLKNEYFPLELEL
+518 LKNQLEDTL
-533 RKLDIQY
+533 
-540 NIAELMEDR
+540 
-549 LSEKKKEQ
+549 
-557 QDFKENLKDIE
+557 
-568 FKLSEIESMVKT
+568 
-580 VEKVNREKDFEKYAD
+580 
-595 SYFNFEDIF
+595 NFQNIF
-604 VKSLENRVLL
+604 VTSLENRVLL
-614 HKKEARLKQINS
+614 HKKEARIKQINS
-626 ISDADIESR
+626 ISDADIESH

-642 GEYSKKEARL
+642 GEYSKKEDRFK
-652 QELNKL
+652 ELNAFEEKYPKRFNSQL
-658 KKDYFGQDFDV
+658 
-669 DPEIKEIQNYFKNLS
+669 EAEKEELQNYFKDLS
-684 DNEYFQNKL
+684 NNEYFQNKL
-693 SNMKDNIRNKYAN
+693 SNMKDNIRDKYAH
-706 EKDEI
+706 EKEEI
-711 LKDLKFLRNNNFRDF
+711 IKDLKFLRNNNFRDF
-726 YLESSPQNYARSKI
+726 YLESSPQNYERSKI

-753 IQKEAIDAKV
+753 VQKEEIEAKV
-763 LAYKEKY
+763 LAYKKEY
-770 LDRDVKRE
+770 LDKDIKQE
-778 VYAEFEP
+778 IYARIDS
-785 KILTKYNELQ
+785 KIVERYNELNRM
-795 EWKEKL
+795 KEKL
-801 PNVKNSAERSKL
+801 PS
-813 EEKINLRSGGFDIFD
+813 
-828 VENNIKEKVDK
+828 VE
-839 KLKEY
+839 
-844 RERDIK
+844 
-850 KEIYKEIDSSVAERY
+850 S
-865 EELNGMKDELP
+865 
-876 SVKDLDEHFN
+876 LDEHFN

-901 DMKNNIR
+901 DMENNIN
-908 EKMDERSKEYREEYK
+908 EKVNEELKEHREEYK
-923 ELRQEQDD
+923 KLRQEQDD
-931 IAGKLNLSFLMLRE
+931 IAGKLNLSFLMMRE
-945 LKKVDKINLLEREEM
+945 LKKVNKINLLEREEM
-960 LYDEYYIKNASSYFE
+960 LYDEYHIKNDSSYFE
-975 RFKYNTKLSTF
+975 RFKYNTKLSAF
-986 KDEYKKAFNRESK
+986 KDEYEKAFNKSSK

-1005 PKLSENDRKE
+1005 PKLSESDRKE

-1020 KKYILE
+1020 KKYILK
-1026 TQKEIEILQK
+1026 TQKEIETLQQE
-1036 KLADNQST
+1036 LADNQPT
-1044 DERIRIS
+1044 DERIRVS

-1173 GRIIIKDEIEESKK
+1173 GRIIIKDEAEESRK
-1187 RRRSYEYE
+1187 RGRAYEFE
-1195 R
+1195 L

>member
-21 EYTLRVNDFSWEKD
+21 EYTLRVNDFSWEKN

-45 NINMPDFASEDPKL
+45 NVNMPDFASEDPKL

-71 ANTFRTIDFSLPTE
+71 ANTFRTIDFSLPAE

-141 RDSKE
+141 RDPKE

-181 RIVNEKLQEK
+181 RIANEKLQEK

-265 CENFEEENIKARD
+265 CENFEEENTKARD
-278 RFLKGVWE
+278 RFLRGVCE
-286 IRGKEYDPSNTF
+286 IEGKEY
-298 YIERALAE
+298 
-306 EHFEN
+306 
-311 TFVVSLENKNLIKNK
+311 VS
-326 KEKLER
+326 
-332 LNSIK
+332 S
-337 SNEIEKLAIER
+337 
-348 VTRGS
+348 
-353 YERNK
+353 
-358 NLLKEVNDIFNED
+358 
-371 KKRGHNFEFLEIQK
+371 NFE
-385 SLNTYFKLLENNEEF
+385 
-400 KHNLI
+400 
-405 KAREEI
+405 
-411 EKELLSKK
+411 
-419 EVLEKEIAATKE
+419 V
-431 ISFRDN
+431 
-437 YYNNYPNNEQ
+437 
-447 SREIFLKEIQ
+447 
-457 EYERELEYQKSSISN
+457 
-472 KIMTD
+472 
-477 KELERQVK
+477 
-485 KEIYKEIDP
+485 
-494 DIIDKYDALCKY
+494 
-506 KRDFEMSESLDK
+506 
-518 KYNLKNEYFPLELEL
+518 LKNQLEDTL
-533 RKLDIQY
+533 
-540 NIAELMEDR
+540 
-549 LSEKKKEQ
+549 
-557 QDFKENLKDIE
+557 
-568 FKLSEIESMVKT
+568 
-580 VEKVNREKDFEKYAD
+580 
-595 SYFNFEDIF
+595 NFQNIF
-604 VKSLENRVLL
+604 VTSLENRVLL
-614 HKKEARLKQINS
+614 HKKEARIKQINS

-684 DNEYFQNKL
+684 ANEYFQNKL
-693 SNMKDNIRNKYAN
+693 SNMKDNIRDKYAH
-706 EKDEI
+706 EKEEI
-711 LKDLKFLRNNNFRDF
+711 FNDLKFLRNNNFRDF
-726 YLESSPQNYARSKI
+726 YLESSPQNYERSRI

-747 YIEDLK
+747 YIENLK
-753 IQKEAIDAKV
+753 VQKEEIDAKV
-763 LAYKEKY
+763 SAYKKEY
-770 LDRDVKRE
+770 LDRDIKQE
-778 VYAEFEP
+778 IYAEFEP
-785 KILTKYNELQ
+785 RILEKYNELQ

-801 PNVKNSAERSKL
+801 SSVESSTERFEL
-813 EEKINLRSGGFDIFD
+813 EEKIILRSGGFDIFD
-828 VENNIKEKVDK
+828 VENNIREKTDK
-839 KLKEY
+839 KLKE
-844 RERDIK
+844 
-850 KEIYKEIDSSVAERY
+850 
-865 EELNGMKDELP
+865 
-876 SVKDLDEHFN
+876 H
-886 LEQKIFAENRYFRSF
+886 
-901 DMKNNIR
+901 
-908 EKMDERSKEYREEYK
+908 REEYK
-923 ELRQEQDD
+923 KLRQEQDD
-931 IAGKLNLSFLMLRE
+931 IAGKLSLSFLMMRE
-945 LKKVDKINLLEREEM
+945 LKKVNKINLLEREEM
-960 LYDEYYIKNASSYFE
+960 LYDEYHIKNDSSYFE
-975 RFKYNTKLSTF
+975 RFKYNTKLSVF
-986 KDEYKKAFNRESK
+986 KDEYEKAFNKSSK
-999 LQPFNL
+999 LQPFSL

-1036 KLADNQST
+1036 ELADNQPT
-1044 DERIRIS
+1044 DEIIRIS

-1063 TLREIASY
+1063 TLREITSY

-1078 NAYEFTSSYLKEN
+1078 NAYEYTSKYLKEY
-1091 EMNKKIFEFK
+1091 ETNKKIFEFK

-1124 VKLREKRRELKV
+1124 VKLREKRRELKA

-1173 GRIIIKDEIEESKK
+1173 GRIIIKDEAEESRK
-1187 RRRSYEYE
+1187 RGRAYEFE
-1195 R
+1195 L

>member
-21 EYTLRVNDFSWEKD
+21 EYTLRINDFSWEKD

-45 NINMPDFASEDPKL
+45 NVNMPDFASEDPRV

-85 LSDEENIELAARF
+85 LSYEENIELAARF

-141 RDSKE
+141 RDPKE
-146 FFKRFNRKNPQLG
+146 FFKRFNRKSPHLG
-159 GCEKTDEWTAYSKL
+159 GCEKTDEWTSYSKL

-181 RIVNEKLQEK
+181 RIANEKLQEK

-236 DSNDKEKALEF
+236 DSNNKEKALEF

-265 CENFEEENIKARD
+265 SENFEEENIKARD
-278 RFLKGVWE
+278 RFLRGVCE
-286 IRGKEYDPSNTF
+286 IGGKEY
-298 YIERALAE
+298 
-306 EHFEN
+306 
-311 TFVVSLENKNLIKNK
+311 VS
-326 KEKLER
+326 
-332 LNSIK
+332 S
-337 SNEIEKLAIER
+337 
-348 VTRGS
+348 
-353 YERNK
+353 
-358 NLLKEVNDIFNED
+358 
-371 KKRGHNFEFLEIQK
+371 NFE
-385 SLNTYFKLLENNEEF
+385 
-400 KHNLI
+400 
-405 KAREEI
+405 
-411 EKELLSKK
+411 
-419 EVLEKEIAATKE
+419 V
-431 ISFRDN
+431 
-437 YYNNYPNNEQ
+437 
-447 SREIFLKEIQ
+447 
-457 EYERELEYQKSSISN
+457 
-472 KIMTD
+472 
-477 KELERQVK
+477 
-485 KEIYKEIDP
+485 
-494 DIIDKYDALCKY
+494 
-506 KRDFEMSESLDK
+506 
-518 KYNLKNEYFPLELEL
+518 LKNQLEDTL
-533 RKLDIQY
+533 
-540 NIAELMEDR
+540 
-549 LSEKKKEQ
+549 
-557 QDFKENLKDIE
+557 
-568 FKLSEIESMVKT
+568 
-580 VEKVNREKDFEKYAD
+580 
-595 SYFNFEDIF
+595 NFQNIF
-604 VKSLENRVLL
+604 VTSLENRVLL
-614 HKKEARLKQINS
+614 HKKEARIKQINS
-626 ISDADIESR
+626 ISDADIETR

-658 KKDYFGQDFDV
+658 KEDYFGQDFDV

-693 SNMKDNIRNKYAN
+693 SNMKDNIRDKYAH
-706 EKDEI
+706 EKEEI

-726 YLESSPQNYARSKI
+726 YLESSPQNYERSKI

-753 IQKEAIDAKV
+753 VQKEEIDAKV
-763 LAYKEKY
+763 LAYKKEY
-770 LDRDVKRE
+770 LDRDIKQE
-778 VYAEFEP
+778 IYAEFEP
-785 KILTKYNELQ
+785 RILEKYNELQ

-801 PNVKNSAERSKL
+801 PNVENSTERFEL
-813 EEKINLRSGGFDIFD
+813 EEKIILRSGGFDIFD
-828 VENNIKEKVDK
+828 VENNIREKTDER
-839 KLKEY
+839 LKE
-844 RERDIK
+844 
-850 KEIYKEIDSSVAERY
+850 
-865 EELNGMKDELP
+865 
-876 SVKDLDEHFN
+876 H
-886 LEQKIFAENRYFRSF
+886 
-901 DMKNNIR
+901 
-908 EKMDERSKEYREEYK
+908 REEYK
-923 ELRQEQDD
+923 KLRQKQDD
-931 IAGKLNLSFLMLRE
+931 IAGKLNLSFLMMRE
-945 LKKVDKINLLEREEM
+945 LKKVDKVNLIEREEM
-960 LYDEYYIKNASSYFE
+960 LYDEYHIKNDSSYFE
-975 RFKYNTKLSTF
+975 RFKYNTKLSDF
-986 KDEYKKAFNRESK
+986 KDEYEKSFNKSSK
-999 LQPFNL
+999 LQPFSL

-1036 KLADNQST
+1036 KLADNQPT
-1044 DERIRIS
+1044 DERIRVS

-1078 NAYEFTSSYLKEN
+1078 NAYEYTSKYLEEN
-1091 EMNKKIFEFK
+1091 EMNKRRFEFK
-1101 FKITNEMFQAEKRLF
+1101 FKITNEMLQAEKRLF
-1116 QEKNMDTL
+1116 QEKNMNTL

-1136 GFKMLKKLKGKGIG
+1136 GFKMLKKLKGNSIG

-1173 GRIIIKDEIEESKK
+1173 GRIIIKDEAEESRK
-1187 RRRSYEYE
+1187 RGRAYEFE
-1195 R
+1195 L

>member
-45 NINMPDFASEDPKL
+45 NVNMPDFASEDPKL

-85 LSDEENIELAARF
+85 LSDEENIELAAKF

-159 GCEKTDEWTAYSKL
+159 GCEKTDEWTSYSKL

-181 RIVNEKLQEK
+181 RIANEKLQEK

-278 RFLKGVWE
+278 RFLRGVCE
-286 IRGKEYDPSNTF
+286 IRGKEY
-298 YIERALAE
+298 
-306 EHFEN
+306 
-311 TFVVSLENKNLIKNK
+311 VS
-326 KEKLER
+326 
-332 LNSIK
+332 S
-337 SNEIEKLAIER
+337 
-348 VTRGS
+348 
-353 YERNK
+353 
-358 NLLKEVNDIFNED
+358 
-371 KKRGHNFEFLEIQK
+371 NFE
-385 SLNTYFKLLENNEEF
+385 
-400 KHNLI
+400 
-405 KAREEI
+405 
-411 EKELLSKK
+411 
-419 EVLEKEIAATKE
+419 V
-431 ISFRDN
+431 
-437 YYNNYPNNEQ
+437 
-447 SREIFLKEIQ
+447 
-457 EYERELEYQKSSISN
+457 
-472 KIMTD
+472 
-477 KELERQVK
+477 
-485 KEIYKEIDP
+485 
-494 DIIDKYDALCKY
+494 
-506 KRDFEMSESLDK
+506 
-518 KYNLKNEYFPLELEL
+518 LKNQLEDTL
-533 RKLDIQY
+533 
-540 NIAELMEDR
+540 
-549 LSEKKKEQ
+549 
-557 QDFKENLKDIE
+557 
-568 FKLSEIESMVKT
+568 
-580 VEKVNREKDFEKYAD
+580 
-595 SYFNFEDIF
+595 NFQNIF
-604 VKSLENRVLL
+604 VTSLENRVLL
-614 HKKEARLKQINS
+614 HKKEARIKQINS
-626 ISDADIESR
+626 ISDADIESH

-642 GEYSKKEARL
+642 GEYSKKEDRFK
-652 QELNKL
+652 ELNAFEEKYPKRFNSQL
-658 KKDYFGQDFDV
+658 
-669 DPEIKEIQNYFKNLS
+669 EAEKEELQNYFKDLS
-684 DNEYFQNKL
+684 NNEYFQNKL
-693 SNMKDNIRNKYAN
+693 SNMKDNIRDKYAH
-706 EKDEI
+706 EKEEI
-711 LKDLKFLRNNNFRDF
+711 IKDLKFLRNNNFRDF
-726 YLESSPQNYARSKI
+726 YLESSPQNYERSKI

-753 IQKEAIDAKV
+753 VQKEEIEAKV
-763 LAYKEKY
+763 LAYKKEY
-770 LDRDVKRE
+770 LDKDIKQE
-778 VYAEFEP
+778 IYARIDS
-785 KILTKYNELQ
+785 KIVERYNELNRM
-795 EWKEKL
+795 KEKL
-801 PNVKNSAERSKL
+801 PS
-813 EEKINLRSGGFDIFD
+813 
-828 VENNIKEKVDK
+828 VE
-839 KLKEY
+839 
-844 RERDIK
+844 
-850 KEIYKEIDSSVAERY
+850 S
-865 EELNGMKDELP
+865 
-876 SVKDLDEHFN
+876 LDEHFN

-901 DMKNNIR
+901 DMENNIN
-908 EKMDERSKEYREEYK
+908 EKVNEELKEHREEYK
-923 ELRQEQDD
+923 KLRQEQDD
-931 IAGKLNLSFLMLRE
+931 IAGKLNLSFLMMRE
-945 LKKVDKINLLEREEM
+945 LKKVNKINLLEREEM
-960 LYDEYYIKNASSYFE
+960 LYDEYHIKNDSSYFE
-975 RFKYNTKLSTF
+975 RFKYNTKLSAF
-986 KDEYKKAFNRESK
+986 KDEYEKAFNKSSK

-1005 PKLSENDRKE
+1005 PKLSESDRKE

-1020 KKYILE
+1020 KKYILK
-1026 TQKEIEILQK
+1026 TQKEIETLQQE
-1036 KLADNQST
+1036 LANNQPT
-1044 DERIRIS
+1044 DERIRVS

-1078 NAYEFTSSYLKEN
+1078 NAYEYTSKYLEEN
-1091 EMNKKIFEFK
+1091 EMNKKRFEFK

-1136 GFKMLKKLKGKGIG
+1136 GFKMLKKLKGKGIR

-1173 GRIIIKDEIEESKK
+1173 GRIIIKDEAEESRK
-1187 RRRSYEYE
+1187 RGRAYEFE
-1195 R
+1195 L

>member
-35 SKYDDFLFGQ
+35 SKYDDFIFGQ
-45 NINMPDFASEDPKL
+45 NVNMPDFASEDPKL

-141 RDSKE
+141 RDPKE

-181 RIVNEKLQEK
+181 RIANEKLQEK

-265 CENFEEENIKARD
+265 CENFEEENSKARD
-278 RFLKGVWE
+278 RFLRGVCE
-286 IRGKEYDPSNTF
+286 IRGKEY
-298 YIERALAE
+298 
-306 EHFEN
+306 
-311 TFVVSLENKNLIKNK
+311 VS
-326 KEKLER
+326 
-332 LNSIK
+332 S
-337 SNEIEKLAIER
+337 
-348 VTRGS
+348 
-353 YERNK
+353 
-358 NLLKEVNDIFNED
+358 
-371 KKRGHNFEFLEIQK
+371 NFEVLRNQLEDT
-385 SLNTYFKLLENNEEF
+385 LNFQN
-400 KHNLI
+400 
-405 KAREEI
+405 
-411 EKELLSKK
+411 
-419 EVLEKEIAATKE
+419 
-431 ISFRDN
+431 
-437 YYNNYPNNEQ
+437 
-447 SREIFLKEIQ
+447 
-457 EYERELEYQKSSISN
+457 
-472 KIMTD
+472 
-477 KELERQVK
+477 
-485 KEIYKEIDP
+485 
-494 DIIDKYDALCKY
+494 
-506 KRDFEMSESLDK
+506 
-518 KYNLKNEYFPLELEL
+518 
-533 RKLDIQY
+533 
-540 NIAELMEDR
+540 
-549 LSEKKKEQ
+549 
-557 QDFKENLKDIE
+557 
-568 FKLSEIESMVKT
+568 
-580 VEKVNREKDFEKYAD
+580 
-595 SYFNFEDIF
+595 IF
-604 VKSLENRVLL
+604 VTSLENRVLL
-614 HKKEARLKQINS
+614 HKKEARIKQINS

-652 QELNKL
+652 QELNKF

-669 DPEIKEIQNYFKNLS
+669 DPEIKEIQNYFKDLS

-693 SNMKDNIRNKYAN
+693 SNMKDNIKDKYAH
-706 EKDEI
+706 EKEEI

-726 YLESSPQNYARSKI
+726 YLESSPQNYERSKI
-740 FLAETKE
+740 FLDETRE
-747 YIEDLK
+747 YIENLK
-753 IQKEAIDAKV
+753 VQKKEIDAKV
-763 LAYKEKY
+763 SAYKKEY
-770 LDRDVKRE
+770 LDRDIKQE
-778 VYAEFEP
+778 IYAEFEP
-785 KILTKYNELQ
+785 RILAKYNELQ

-801 PNVKNSAERSKL
+801 PSVENSTERFEL
-813 EEKINLRSGGFDIFD
+813 EEKIILRSGGFDIFD
-828 VENNIKEKVDK
+828 IENNIRKKTDE
-839 KLKEY
+839 KLKE
-844 RERDIK
+844 
-850 KEIYKEIDSSVAERY
+850 
-865 EELNGMKDELP
+865 
-876 SVKDLDEHFN
+876 H
-886 LEQKIFAENRYFRSF
+886 
-901 DMKNNIR
+901 
-908 EKMDERSKEYREEYK
+908 REEYK
-923 ELRQEQDD
+923 KLRQEQDD
-931 IAGKLNLSFLMLRE
+931 IAGKLDLSFLMMRE
-945 LKKVDKINLLEREEM
+945 LKKVNKVNLLEREEM
-960 LYDEYYIKNASSYFE
+960 LYDEYHIKNDSSYFE
-975 RFKYNTKLSTF
+975 RFKYNTKLSDF
-986 KDEYKKAFNRESK
+986 KDEYEKAFNKSSK
-999 LQPFNL
+999 LQPFSL

-1036 KLADNQST
+1036 KLADNQPT

-1078 NAYEFTSSYLKEN
+1078 NAYEYTSKYLEEN
-1091 EMNKKIFEFK
+1091 EMNKKRFEFK
-1101 FKITNEMFQAEKRLF
+1101 FKITSEMLQAEKRLF
-1116 QEKNMDTL
+1116 QEKNIDIL

-1136 GFKMLKKLKGKGIG
+1136 GFKMLKKLKGNSIG

-1173 GRIIIKDEIEESKK
+1173 GRIIIKDEAEESRK
-1187 RRRSYEYE
+1187 RGRAYEFE
-1195 R
+1195 L

>member
-21 EYTLRVNDFSWEKD
+21 EYTLRVNDFSWEKN

-45 NINMPDFASEDPKL
+45 NVNMPDFASEDPKL

-110 MAVHSKPSGVQSI
+110 MAVHSKPSSAQSI

-141 RDSKE
+141 RDPKE

-181 RIVNEKLQEK
+181 RIANEKLQEK

-278 RFLKGVWE
+278 RFLRGVCE
-286 IRGKEYDPSNTF
+286 IRGKEY
-298 YIERALAE
+298 
-306 EHFEN
+306 
-311 TFVVSLENKNLIKNK
+311 VS
-326 KEKLER
+326 
-332 LNSIK
+332 S
-337 SNEIEKLAIER
+337 
-348 VTRGS
+348 
-353 YERNK
+353 
-358 NLLKEVNDIFNED
+358 
-371 KKRGHNFEFLEIQK
+371 NFE
-385 SLNTYFKLLENNEEF
+385 
-400 KHNLI
+400 
-405 KAREEI
+405 
-411 EKELLSKK
+411 
-419 EVLEKEIAATKE
+419 V
-431 ISFRDN
+431 
-437 YYNNYPNNEQ
+437 
-447 SREIFLKEIQ
+447 
-457 EYERELEYQKSSISN
+457 
-472 KIMTD
+472 
-477 KELERQVK
+477 
-485 KEIYKEIDP
+485 
-494 DIIDKYDALCKY
+494 
-506 KRDFEMSESLDK
+506 
-518 KYNLKNEYFPLELEL
+518 LKNQLEDTL
-533 RKLDIQY
+533 
-540 NIAELMEDR
+540 
-549 LSEKKKEQ
+549 
-557 QDFKENLKDIE
+557 
-568 FKLSEIESMVKT
+568 
-580 VEKVNREKDFEKYAD
+580 
-595 SYFNFEDIF
+595 NFQNIF
-604 VKSLENRVLL
+604 VASLENRILL
-614 HKKEARLKQINS
+614 HKKEARIKQINS
-626 ISDADIESR
+626 ISDADIESH

-642 GEYSKKEARL
+642 GEYSKKEDRFK
-652 QELNKL
+652 ELNAFEEKYPKRFNSQLEAEKEKL
-658 KKDYFGQDFDV
+658 
-669 DPEIKEIQNYFKNLS
+669 QNYFKNLS

-693 SNMKDNIRNKYAN
+693 SNMKDNIRNKYAH
-706 EKDEI
+706 EKEEI
-711 LKDLKFLRNNNFRDF
+711 FNDLKFLRNNNFRDF
-726 YLESSPQNYARSKI
+726 YLESSPQNYERSRI

-747 YIEDLK
+747 YIENLK
-753 IQKEAIDAKV
+753 VQKEEIDAKV
-763 LAYKEKY
+763 SAYKKEY
-770 LDRDVKRE
+770 LDKDIKQE
-778 VYAEFEP
+778 IYARIDS
-785 KILTKYNELQ
+785 KIVERYNELNKM
-795 EWKEKL
+795 KEKL
-801 PNVKNSAERSKL
+801 PS
-813 EEKINLRSGGFDIFD
+813 
-828 VENNIKEKVDK
+828 VE
-839 KLKEY
+839 
-844 RERDIK
+844 
-850 KEIYKEIDSSVAERY
+850 S
-865 EELNGMKDELP
+865 
-876 SVKDLDEHFN
+876 LDEHFN

-901 DMKNNIR
+901 DMENNIS
-908 EKMDERSKEYREEYK
+908 EKVNEELKEPREEYK
-923 ELRQEQDD
+923 KLRQEQDD
-931 IAGKLNLSFLMLRE
+931 IAGKLSLSFLMMRE
-945 LKKVDKINLLEREEM
+945 LKKVNKINLLEREAM
-960 LYDEYYIKNASSYFE
+960 LYDEYYIKNDSSYFE
-975 RFKYNTKLSTF
+975 RFKYNTKLSVF
-986 KDEYKKAFNRESK
+986 KDEYEKAFNKSSK
-999 LQPFNL
+999 LQPFSL

-1026 TQKEIEILQK
+1026 TQKEIEALQQE
-1036 KLADNQST
+1036 LANNQPT
-1044 DERIRIS
+1044 DERIRVS

-1078 NAYEFTSSYLKEN
+1078 NAYEYTSKYLGEN
-1091 EMNKKIFEFK
+1091 EMNKKRFEFK

-1116 QEKNMDTL
+1116 LEKNMNTL

-1173 GRIIIKDEIEESKK
+1173 GRIIIKDEAEESRK
-1187 RRRSYEYE
+1187 RGRAYEFE
-1195 R
+1195 L